1 MEALLKPRDDLSVF
15 AVFSEH
21 FVSCVVGQNHY
32 KAHAAVDRFSTYVTV
47 SSEAYA
53 MAYLE
58 NSYDHWCAEAED
70 AVKDEASRALYPKTK
85 WTSENQAATIFKGW
99 KKPGIDKYNE
109 LQTFV
114 KSRRESNEWKKLEK
128 DLLAKNEI
136 GAIAKKSRKKK
147 VEVVEEEPEV
157 LLIFSSDEEADS
169 DEDGDVVSVV
179 DSSDD
184 DADSDD
190 EENIVDGD
198 NVGIEEDD
206 DEDDE

>member
-1 MEALLKPRDDLSVF
+1 MEALLMPRDDPSVF

-21 FVSCVVGQNHY
+21 FVSCVVGQNLY
-32 KAHAAVDRFSTYVTV
+32 KAHAAVDRFSTYVSV
-47 SSEAYA
+47 SSEAYT

-58 NSYDHWCAEAED
+58 NSYDHWFAEAKD

-114 KSRRESNEWKKLEK
+114 KGRRKSNEWKKLEK
-128 DLLAKNEI
+128 DLLASNEI
-136 GAIAKKSRKKK
+136 IANAKKSGKKK

-169 DEDGDVVSVV
+169 DEDDDEGSVIGD
-179 DSSDD
+179 DDD
-184 DADSDD
+184 DADIED
-190 EENIVDGD
+190 EENIVDDD
-198 NVGIEEDD
+198 NVGIEDDDD
-206 DEDDE
+206 DE

>member
-1 MEALLKPRDDLSVF
+1 MEALLVPRDDLSVF
-15 AVFSEH
+15 AIFSEH

-70 AVKDEASRALYPKTK
+70 AVKDEASKALYPKTK

-99 KKPGIDKYNE
+99 KKPGIDKYND

-114 KSRRESNEWKKLEK
+114 KGRRESNEWKKLEK
-128 DLLAKNEI
+128 DLLASNKISAN
-136 GAIAKKSRKKK
+136 AKKSRKKK

-157 LLIFSSDEEADS
+157 LLIYSSDEEADS
-169 DEDGDVVSVV
+169 DEDDDEVSVV
-179 DSSDD
+179 GDD
-184 DADSDD
+184 HADSED
-190 EENIVDGD
+190 EEVDEDD
-198 NVGIEEDD
+198 NVGIEDDDD
-206 DEDDE
+206 DE